1 MSEALQAYLNGLAKR
16 VRQGWAPMFLA
27 LIITVGFFMVLNHL
41 GSHTIPESN
50 REAFLSM
57 IDTLKTVWILAM
69 GFFFGTTASS
79 QRKDAIIAKAGPVD
93 TQ

>member
-16 VRQGWAPMFLA
+16 IRREWAPIFLA
-27 LIITVGFFMVLNHL
+27 LLITVGFFLVMNHL
-41 GSHTIPESN
+41 AAHTIPDGN

-69 GFFFGTTASS
+69 GFFFGSTASN
-79 QRKDAIIAKAGPVD
+79 QRKDEIIAKAGPVD